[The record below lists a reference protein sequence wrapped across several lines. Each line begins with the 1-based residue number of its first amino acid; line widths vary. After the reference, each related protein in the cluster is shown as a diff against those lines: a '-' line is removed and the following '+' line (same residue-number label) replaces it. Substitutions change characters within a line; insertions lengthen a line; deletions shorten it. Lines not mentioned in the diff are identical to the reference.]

1 VKRPRILLAD
11 DHAMVLDGLRRIFD
25 EDYEILDAVTDG
37 HALVDAYR
45 RHRPDAAIVDISMP
59 GLNGID
65 AMRKILASDPTAR
78 LIMLTMHNDHEYAA
92 AALRDGARG
101 YVIKAAA
108 ADELVLALRSVL
120 RGGCYI
126 SPAVS
131 GELLAAPAAN
141 RPAPD
146 LTLRQREVLQLMAEG
161 HRVKTIAKMMHI
173 SPKTVEYHKYRL
185 MRQLHLR
192 TTAEAVQYAVR
203 HGIIDSSQSGDT

>member
-1 VKRPRILLAD
+1 
-11 DHAMVLDGLRRIFD
+11 MVLDGLRRILG
-25 EDYEILDAVTDG
+25 EDYEIVDAVTDG

-108 ADELVLALRSVL
+108 ADELVLALRTSL
-120 RGGCYI
+120 RGKCYV
-126 SPAVS
+126 SPTVS
-131 GELLAAPAAN
+131 GELLAASEHE
-141 RPAPD
+141 PAPD
-146 LTLRQREVLQLMAEG
+146 LTVRQREVLQLMVEG
-161 HRVKTIAKMMHI
+161 HRVKTIAKMMHV

-185 MRQLHLR
+185 MKQLHLR
-192 TTAEAVQYAVR
+192 TTAEAVQYAIR

>member
-1 VKRPRILLAD
+1 
-11 DHAMVLDGLRRIFD
+11 MVLDGLRRILG
-25 EDYEILDAVTDG
+25 EDYEIVDAVTDG

-65 AMRKILASDPTAR
+65 AMRKILATDPAAR
-78 LIMLTMHNDHEYAA
+78 IIVLTMHNGREYAA
-92 AALRDGARG
+92 AALRGGARG

-108 ADELVLALRSVL
+108 ADELVLALRTSL
-120 RGGCYI
+120 RGKCYV
-126 SPAVS
+126 SPTVS
-131 GELLAAPAAN
+131 GELLAASEHE
-141 RPAPD
+141 PAPD
-146 LTLRQREVLQLMAEG
+146 LTVRQREVLQLMVEG
-161 HRVKTIAKMMHI
+161 HRVKTIAKMMHV

-185 MRQLHLR
+185 MKQLHLR